1 MDINN
6 VMLVIINMALS
17 INGTVITIVAI
28 AIGLVTIGSVL
39 APIATDVMDDLTENY
54 GDQGASW
61 ASLVGV
67 TVVISILGLIIVAVN
82 GYTNGKK

>member
-1 MDINN
+1 MS
-6 VMLVIINMALS
+6 VIIIMALS

-39 APIATDVMDDLTENY
+39 APIATDVMDDLTTNY
-54 GDQGASW
+54 GEQGATW

-67 TVVISILGLIIVAVN
+67 VVLLSILGLVIVAVN
-82 GYTNGKK
+82 GYTNGRK

>member
-1 MDINN
+1 
-6 VMLVIINMALS
+6 MALS

-39 APIATDVMDDLTENY
+39 APIAADTMEDLAANY
-54 GDQGASW
+54 GEDGASW

-67 TVVISILGLIIVAVN
+67 TVIISILGLIIVAVN